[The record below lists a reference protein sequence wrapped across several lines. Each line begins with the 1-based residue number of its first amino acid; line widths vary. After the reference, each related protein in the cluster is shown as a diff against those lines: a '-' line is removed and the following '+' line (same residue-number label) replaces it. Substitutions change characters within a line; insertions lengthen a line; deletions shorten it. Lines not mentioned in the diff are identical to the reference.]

1 MTTDE
6 LKAQVWD
13 DIRDLFICSSALRAA
28 KSCISMQ
35 VQGQISDSLVKR
47 VYQIEHL
54 TKNLIEV
61 KASTSDRSHALEQI
75 HAQIKESG

>member
-1 MTTDE
+1 MTAGWIK
-6 LKAQVWD
+6 LQVWD
-13 DIRDLFICSSALRAA
+13 DIRDLFICSNSFSAVE
-28 KSCISMQ
+28 SCISMP
-35 VQGQISDSLVKR
+35 VQCQISDGLVKR

-54 TKNLIEV
+54 TKHLIEV